1 METEELQSDKNN
13 KEEAREIPKGTH
25 KIIHSGF
32 SQRKPRGATEMLHFL
47 ALCKLHHWAP
57 MKVFTGQSTV
67 ATPIEKSYR
76 CPKG

>member
-47 ALCKLHHWAP
+47 ALCYT
-57 MKVFTGQSTV
+57 TGLL
-67 ATPIEKSYR
+67 
-76 CPKG
+76 